1 MNAPLEPS
9 AVAVTPVVEPSTN
22 KVTVLPASAV
32 PLIVGVVLFIVAASV
47 VIDGLPGAA
56 ISTLIVMLTGSDSA
70 DVFPAV
76 SIALTVKS

>member
-32 PLIVGVVLFIVAASV
+32 PLIVGVVLFVVAPDV
-47 VIDGLPGAA
+47 DIDGLPGAVV
-56 ISTLIVMLTGSDSA
+56 SIVNETGSDA
-70 DVFPAV
+70 VDIFPAV
-76 SIALTVKS
+76 SVALTVKS